1 MPGAVGTHRCHKS
14 RRCGAL
20 HDVVESPALAAIG
33 SNAVTDLPR
42 PAAAV
47 GVTPTSFDRLFD
59 EEYARVAGIAR
70 RVLGDPDAAEDVAQE
85 VFLDLHRRF
94 GDNPGAQA
102 PAWART
108 AAAHTALNLIRTNRR
123 RAVREKLYTAEPGAA
138 EDPQIAVETAET
150 TRQVRAALARIPK
163 GQATVLVLRYSGLSY
178 AEMASAL
185 GVGVNGVGTRL
196 RRAEARLRK
205 EIGDASI

>member
-1 MPGAVGTHRCHKS
+1 M
-14 RRCGAL
+14 
-20 HDVVESPALAAIG
+20 
-33 SNAVTDLPR
+33 TDLPR

-59 EEYARVAGIAR
+59 EEYARVAAIAR
-70 RVLGDPDAAEDVAQE
+70 RVLGDADAAEDVAQE

-102 PAWART
+102 SAWART

-123 RAVREKLYTAEPGAA
+123 RAVREERYATEPSPAQ
-138 EDPQIAVETAET
+138 DPQAAVETAET
-150 TRQVRAALARIPK
+150 TRASPGGAGQNPE

-185 GVGVNGVGTRL
+185 GIGVNGVGTRL